1 MGNNVGIIVL
11 YRAGTP
17 HPTPGICY
25 LRLQLHG
32 TNSRKSPSAHPDGL
46 LYFHLFRSVGPRG
59 GANLLAT
66 RLLRGAGRLRT
77 LPAAGAPRNL
87 SGLADRCAAL
97 VPLPFFSASAS
108 SPSWRRFRVHA
119 SVYTI
124 PRMCDGSVPTSAEAN
139 YLSYCLPSTASEV
152 QFCNFAPRLASFS
165 SLVGLRKTSALKSRL
180 GKNRNIAEISQ
191 KFAVFASDSS
201 ELAKA
206 VQMGGTY
213 PGPDVGNASFKEA
226 FGRHF
231 LDTKRMRGFFSHG
244 RYV

>member
-1 MGNNVGIIVL
+1 ML

-77 LPAAGAPRNL
+77 LPAAGAPRNQ

-180 GKNRNIAEISQ
+180 GKNRNMAEYIAEICSFCFRFFRVSQ
-191 KFAVFASDSS
+191 SCADGRN
-201 ELAKA
+201 L
-206 VQMGGTY
+206 
-213 PGPDVGNASFKEA
+213 PGSRCGQRLLQGSVWTSFPGHKTDE
-226 FGRHF
+226 RI
-231 LDTKRMRGFFSHG
+231 L
-244 RYV
+244 